1 MRRWLSA
8 QGRQGVIGAV
18 AIFAVLF
25 LVNVYLKGGH
35 FSPFDLRTLCM
46 NVLPLV
52 CVSLGQYFVVLV
64 NGIDL
69 SLGPVMSVAGSV
81 AAITFGWSTP
91 LAIVLAL
98 GVGLVAGLIN
108 AVLVASLRLPPILA
122 TLATMSVFQGVALVL
137 LPSPGGE
144 VPGEL
149 TATLTQGGWDLLP
162 VPLLLLL
169 AVTLATGWIMST
181 PFGLNL
187 RAIGGDMLAARSSG
201 VRVQFVSFGAYI
213 IAAVL
218 AALGGLYLAIATASG
233 SPTIGDSFILLSIA
247 AVVLGGVSIGGGK
260 GAPLGVVMGAL
271 ILAIIGRLLYFA
283 ELSSFYQSLINGLIL
298 IGVVGIE
305 SGRRLLVGVWSER
318 NR

>member
-81 AAITFGWSTP
+81 AAITFAWSAP

-98 GVGLVAGLIN
+98 GVGLLAGLIN

-122 TLATMSVFQGVALVL
+122 TLATMSIFQGVALVL

-149 TATLTQGGWDLLP
+149 TAALTQGGWDLLP

-169 AVTLATGWIMST
+169 AVTLVTGWIMST
-181 PFGLNL
+181 PFGLSL

-201 VRVQFVSFGAYI
+201 VRVQFVTFGAYI
-213 IAAVL
+213 MAGVL

-271 ILAIIGRLLYFA
+271 ILSIIGRLLYFA

-305 SGRRLLVGVWSER
+305 LGRRLLVGVWSER

>member
-25 LVNVYLKGGH
+25 LVNIYLKGGH

-81 AAITFGWSTP
+81 AAITFGWGTP

-122 TLATMSVFQGVALVL
+122 TLATMSIFQGVALVL

-149 TATLTQGGWDLLP
+149 TAALTQGGWDLLP
-162 VPLLLLL
+162 VPLLLLI
-169 AVTLATGWIMST
+169 AVTLVTGWIMST
-181 PFGLNL
+181 PFGLGL

-201 VRVQFVSFGAYI
+201 VRVQFVTFGAYI
-213 IAAVL
+213 IGAVL

-305 SGRRLLVGVWSER
+305 LGRRLLVGVWSER